1 MLHTSL
7 HLLWVFC
14 IFASS
19 APVKGI
25 FLDLRFQKRLRYT
38 CVFQERDLMD
48 QQMVA
53 GSECKD
59 RACSNVG
66 GISCINHVVTK
77 NNIE

>member
-1 MLHTSL
+1 M
-7 HLLWVFC
+7 
-14 IFASS
+14 
-19 APVKGI
+19 
-25 FLDLRFQKRLRYT
+25 QYT
-38 CVFQERDLMD
+38 CIILKVYFKAIFFGKGVYMCFPGKDLMD

-66 GISCINHVVTK
+66 GISCKNHVVTK

>member
-1 MLHTSL
+1 MC
-7 HLLWVFC
+7 F
-14 IFASS
+14 
-19 APVKGI
+19 PGK
-25 FLDLRFQKRLRYT
+25 
-38 CVFQERDLMD
+38 DLMD

-66 GISCINHVVTK
+66 GISCKNHVVTK

>member
-1 MLHTSL
+1 
-7 HLLWVFC
+7 
-14 IFASS
+14 
-19 APVKGI
+19 
-25 FLDLRFQKRLRYT
+25 
-38 CVFQERDLMD
+38 MD